1 MKNNSFT
8 VKSEPEKQKEINV
21 SESQLPALQVEDQS
35 EEILDSVSEAK
46 HQKSKNQNGLDSNV
60 A

>member
-35 EEILDSVSEAK
+35 EEILDSVGEAK

>member
-8 VKSEPEKQKEINV
+8 VKSEPEKQKEINL

-35 EEILDSVSEAK
+35 EEILDSVSETK
-46 HQKSKNQNGLDSNV
+46 NKKSKKQDGFD
-60 A
+60 

>member
-8 VKSEPEKQKEINV
+8 VKSEPEKQKEINL

-35 EEILDSVSEAK
+35 EEILDSVSETK
-46 HQKSKNQNGLDSNV
+46 NKKSKKQDGFDSNV